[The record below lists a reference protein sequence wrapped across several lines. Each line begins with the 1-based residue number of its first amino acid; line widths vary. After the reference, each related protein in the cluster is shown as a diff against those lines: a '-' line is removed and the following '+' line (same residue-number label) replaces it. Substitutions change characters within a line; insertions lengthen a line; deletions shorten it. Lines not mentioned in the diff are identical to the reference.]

1 MKLFAVSKKGSDI
14 RTWFYNNNF
23 EFEENQIFEC
33 EKIFLDPTTT
43 GNDGINDSKYII
55 FIKNVGNFSQQFFN
69 EYFIP
74 LKKLRNKLRKYTEI
88 PKLIQ
93 LRRLYIPKYNR
104 RTRRKME
111 MYPRI
116 RIQTI

>member
-23 EFEENQIFEC
+23 EFEEN
-33 EKIFLDPTTT
+33 TT